1 MAREFV
7 RRARGARWLGCLVLW
22 GALVACRGSGPSEE
36 APRSPPRQAV
46 EDGGMTV
53 LGEGEVRPAQRR
65 PDGGMP
71 PDAGPFRYEME
82 GVPHPSATKGTET
95 CPPGYHRCCE
105 GSCSPDKRC
114 PGVACDP
121 IPTMSE

>member
-1 MAREFV
+1 MLRKSA
-7 RRARGARWLGCLVLW
+7 RRARGTRWLGWLVLC
-22 GALVACRGSGPSEE
+22 GALMGCRGSGEDAAERPARPSA
-36 APRSPPRQAV
+36 APDAGPQ
-46 EDGGMTV
+46 V
-53 LGEGEVRPAQRR
+53 LGEGEVRRGQRR

-71 PDAGPFRYEME
+71 PDAGPFRYQLE
-82 GVPHPSATKGTET
+82 GVPRPEKGEGP

-121 IPTMSE
+121 VPTMPE

>member
-7 RRARGARWLGCLVLW
+7 RRARSTRWLGCLVLW
-22 GALVACRGSGPSEE
+22 SALVACRGSGPSEE
-36 APRSPPRQAV
+36 APSSPPPRMVAV
-46 EDGGMTV
+46 DGGLPV
-53 LGEGEVRPAQRR
+53 LAEGEVRRAQRR
-65 PDGGMP
+65 PDGGT

-82 GVPHPSATKGTET
+82 GVPHPEATKGTEP

-121 IPTMSE
+121 VPTMSE